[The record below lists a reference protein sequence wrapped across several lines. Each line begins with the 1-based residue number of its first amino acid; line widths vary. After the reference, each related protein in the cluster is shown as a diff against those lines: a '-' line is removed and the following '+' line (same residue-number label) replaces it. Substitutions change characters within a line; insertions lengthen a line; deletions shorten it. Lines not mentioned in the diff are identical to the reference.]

1 MKIRNDEIV
10 FSVVIPLY
18 NKERY
23 ILNTL
28 NSVFNQNYQNFEII
42 VINDGS
48 TDNSLKTLKTISDKR
63 LHCFTIKNS
72 GVSVAR
78 NLGIKKSKGAFI
90 CLLDADDYWYP
101 NHLDSFV
108 KVIHEFP
115 NEVVFCN
122 NYETLLSK
130 NIKRI
135 SKYSYLPLSS
145 GYCIITDY
153 FKSSL
158 INSIAWTSAVCI
170 SNSVFKT
177 SNYWFDENIAS
188 GQDTDLWVRLGLHF
202 PFVFNKEITA
212 IHNKNIS
219 DSLSKSNN
227 YESRFLLTQK
237 FLKQEKTNLS
247 LKKFMDN
254 NRFSVYVKC
263 KYKGDTGKA
272 SILRSQIDKDNLNY
286 KQKVIISLPGF
297 VLKNL
302 LTIKTFLVQK
312 GWFDFSVFE

>member
-1 MKIRNDEIV
+1 MQLGNQEIL
-10 FSVVIPLY
+10 FSVVISLY
-18 NKERY
+18 NKEGY
-23 ILNTL
+23 ILDTL
-28 NSVFNQNYQNFEII
+28 NSVFNQNYQNFEVI

-48 TDNSLKTLKTISDKR
+48 TDNSLKKLNTICDKR

-108 KVIHEFP
+108 KVIYEFP
-115 NEVVFCN
+115 NAVVFCN
-122 NYETLLSK
+122 NYEMQLSK

-145 GYCIITDY
+145 DYCIITDY

-219 DSLSKSNN
+219 DSLSKSKNGK
-227 YESRFLLTQK
+227 YRFIFTQK
-237 FLKQEKTNLS
+237 YRNEEKNNFY
-247 LKKFMDN
+247 LKKFMDK
-254 NRFSVYVKC
+254 NRFSVIVRFLHESGNNKQ
-263 KYKGDTGKA
+263 KIA
-272 SILRSQIDKDNLNY
+272 ILKSQIDERNL
-286 KQKVIISLPGF
+286 SLKERVFFKLP
-297 VLKNL
+297 
-302 LTIKTFLVQK
+302 TFLWIYIIKFKNFV
-312 GWFDFSVFE
+312 E